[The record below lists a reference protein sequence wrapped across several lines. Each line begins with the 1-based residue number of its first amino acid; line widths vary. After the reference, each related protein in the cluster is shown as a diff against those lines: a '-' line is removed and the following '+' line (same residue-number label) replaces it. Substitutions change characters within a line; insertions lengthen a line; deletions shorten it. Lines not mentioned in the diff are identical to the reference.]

1 MKIKTQDLIVFI
13 EQDLIRQDSR
23 DVRTR
28 LSQFLE
34 QSCMIPDD
42 DS

>member
-34 QSCMIPDD
+34 QSRMKPDD